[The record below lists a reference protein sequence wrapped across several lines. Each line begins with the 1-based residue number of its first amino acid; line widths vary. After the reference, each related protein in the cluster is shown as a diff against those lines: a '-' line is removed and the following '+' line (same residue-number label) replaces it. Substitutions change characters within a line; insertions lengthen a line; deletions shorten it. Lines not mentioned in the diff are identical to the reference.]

1 MVKKFEDLEVFHAA
15 IDLMVDVYRATET
28 YPRTET
34 YGLVSQLRR
43 ASISVVS
50 HIAEGQGR
58 LTWGEWRQLLSAAR
72 GSLYEI
78 EAQLIA
84 SEKLGYV
91 AGDTCVQL
99 RSRTKQIGPLLAG
112 LIRYIKRRE
121 SESKRRPGSLGP
133 LATG

>member
-1 MVKKFEDLEVFHAA
+1 MVKKFEDLKVFHAA
-15 IDLMVDVYRATET
+15 IDLMVDVYRATEK
-28 YPRTET
+28 YPKTET
-34 YGLVSQLRR
+34 YGLVWQLRR
-43 ASISVVS
+43 ASISVLS

-58 LTWGEWRQLLSAAR
+58 LTWGEWRQLLSEAR

-91 AGDTCVQL
+91 TGDAYSHL

-112 LIRYIKRRE
+112 LIRYIRRRAPAH
-121 SESKRRPGSLGP
+121 SVHGQPVNR
-133 LATG
+133 